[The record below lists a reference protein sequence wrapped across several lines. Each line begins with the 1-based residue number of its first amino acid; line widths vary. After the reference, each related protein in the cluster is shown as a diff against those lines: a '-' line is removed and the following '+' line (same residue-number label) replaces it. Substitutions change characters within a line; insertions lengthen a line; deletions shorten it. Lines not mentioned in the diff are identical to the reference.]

1 MAPVLKLSAGKRTLP
16 GSKQVWRLS
25 QNGRATG
32 DVLAL
37 ASEPSPG
44 GRPLL
49 SQVMRGGQ
57 RLHASPG
64 IEEVRRHAADAVREL
79 PDGLRRLQEWDAYP
93 VRPSEALEEL
103 ASRAKAVRR
112 D

>member
-1 MAPVLKLSAGKRTLP
+1 
-16 GSKQVWRLS
+16 
-25 QNGRATG
+25 
-32 DVLAL
+32 VLAL

-49 SQVMRGGQ
+49 SQVMSGGQ
-57 RLHASPG
+57 RLHPSPG

-79 PDGLRRLQEWDAYP
+79 PDGLRRLQDWDVYP
-93 VRPSEALEEL
+93 VRPSGALQAL
-103 ASRAKAVRR
+103 VSRAEAVRR